1 MSADATPQPQSGLIS
16 FAQRI
21 TDLAERNGDAPAVTL
36 EDETLSWRQ
45 LKECANRLGRDLA
58 ARGVQSGDTVTIAL
72 PNGPAW
78 FVAFAATWKI
88 GAVPPA
94 RLPPAA
100 TLRAR
105 AHHRTGG
112 IEGGH
117 RRAARSN
124 RGVRARFDVRARP
137 GQGQAMRRF
146 QVLLPHLHDGVPL
159 ARAAAEADVPLRT
172 AQRWLQRYRAGGLDG
187 LARSPRTSAGRLTD
201 AQLVKVI
208 EGMAL
213 RKPRPSL
220 ASITRRAASIAAAAQ
235 GSNPL
240 CYSTVRAIVGSL
252 DPAMLTLAHDGPG
265 VFRDTYELVY
275 RRGCLHPNQMWQ
287 ADHTQ
292 LHPGARRGIPG
303 VFSRDRARR
312 VSAPTA
318 RVPSV

>member
-1 MSADATPQPQSGLIS
+1 
-16 FAQRI
+16 
-21 TDLAERNGDAPAVTL
+21 
-36 EDETLSWRQ
+36 
-45 LKECANRLGRDLA
+45 
-58 ARGVQSGDTVTIAL
+58 
-72 PNGPAW
+72 
-78 FVAFAATWKI
+78 
-88 GAVPPA
+88 
-94 RLPPAA
+94 
-100 TLRAR
+100 
-105 AHHRTGG
+105 
-112 IEGGH
+112 
-117 RRAARSN
+117 
-124 RGVRARFDVRARP
+124 
-137 GQGQAMRRF
+137 MRRF

-159 ARAAAEADVPLRT
+159 ARAAAQADVPLRT

-303 VFSRDRARR
+303 VFPSPPSLFPPLPPPPPPPLPPPPSPPPSPPPPLLPPFSPYSPPPPPPPPPPLPPPPPPPPSRDRARR

-318 RVPSV
+318 RVPCVRPMSRVSGHSSISVIVCWHHSMRSR